1 MKRFKAVYLLSVAI
15 ITVTFISCKKDKK
28 GNEISTEKKVMVS
41 TVAGDG
47 VDGFANGAALSARF
61 DAPVD
66 VVIAADGSIY
76 VADYNNHRIRKIS
89 AGQVTSFAGSGTY
102 GIVNGNGQ
110 SAQFKDPYRVAI
122 DGGGNIYMLDQV
134 DPRIRK
140 ISAAADVTT
149 YAGTDQAGFQN
160 GDALLAQFQVNAE
173 GIAADAQGNV
183 YMGDTFNERIRK
195 ISTTGQVSTQAG
207 NGTEGLTDGDIATA
221 QFRFPDGVA
230 IDGQGNIYVADGGNF
245 CIRKVTP
252 AGVVS
257 RFAGSGT
264 RGTSDGNA
272 TDAQFYEMIDIVA
285 DSHGNL
291 FVIDDNRIRKITPQG
306 VVSTIAGSTVGYAD
320 GEGSIAKFKD
330 PLGLGIDAQDN
341 IYVADANNNRIRK
354 ISFQ

>member
-1 MKRFKAVYLLSVAI
+1 MKRFKVACLLSTAITIVA
-15 ITVTFISCKKDKK
+15 FISCKKDKH
-28 GNEISTEKKVMVS
+28 GNGVLAEKKFMVS

-47 VDGFANGAALSARF
+47 VDGFVNGAALSARF

-66 VVIAADGSIY
+66 VAISGDGSIY

-89 AGQVTSFAGSGTY
+89 AGQVSTFAGSGTY

-110 SAQFKDPYRVAI
+110 SAQFKDPYRVAT

-140 ISAAADVTT
+140 ISSAADVTT
-149 YAGTDQAGFQN
+149 YAGTDLAGFQN
-160 GDALLAQFQVNAE
+160 GAALQAQFQVNAE

-195 ISTTGQVSTQAG
+195 ISTAGQVSTHAG
-207 NGTEGLTDGDIATA
+207 NGTEGSTDGDLATA

-230 IDGQGNIYVADGGNF
+230 IDGQGNIYVADGGNL

-257 RFAGSGT
+257 RFAGNGT
-264 RGTSDGNA
+264 RGTADGNA
-272 TDAQFYEMIDIVA
+272 TDAQFYAPIDIVA

-306 VVSTIAGSTVGYAD
+306 VVSTIAGSTAGYAD
-320 GEGSIAKFKD
+320 GEGSTAKFKS